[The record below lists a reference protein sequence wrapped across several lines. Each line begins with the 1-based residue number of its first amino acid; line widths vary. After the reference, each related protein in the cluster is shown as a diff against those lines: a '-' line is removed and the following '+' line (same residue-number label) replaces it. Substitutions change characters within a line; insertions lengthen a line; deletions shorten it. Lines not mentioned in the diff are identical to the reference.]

1 MEIDDVEQAA
11 RRIGENVIRT
21 PVLRW
26 PELDELVSAR
36 ITLKAEL
43 YQRTGAFKIRGA
55 YNKIALLEPATR
67 RYGIIAGSSGN
78 HGHAVAML
86 AHYLG
91 IPAVVVVPSDIPHAK
106 ISAIRRYCAHIVHY
120 DPVRQDRETIIE
132 ALARKSGL
140 SVIPSSDDP
149 VVTAGHGTVALEF
162 FGQTGRLDRLVVPV
176 GGGGL
181 AAGSA
186 TVAKALYPGIE
197 VIGVEPSAGD
207 DTARSLE
214 LGQRIRIAAPSTIAD
229 GLRHRTPGRFTFE
242 VNRRLIDGIVTVTDV
257 EIAAAMSFAWETARL
272 KTEPSG
278 AAALAAV
285 LARRPD
291 PVGLRVGV
299 VLSGGNIS
307 AEGFHALVARL
318 VS

>member
-11 RRIGENVIRT
+11 RRIGENAIRT
-21 PVLRW
+21 PVLHW
-26 PELDELVSAR
+26 PELDERVSAR
-36 ITLKAEL
+36 VTLKAEL

-55 YNKIALLEPATR
+55 YNKVALLEPAAR
-67 RYGIIAGSSGN
+67 QYGIIAGSSGN

-86 AHYLG
+86 AHYLA
-91 IPAVVVVPSDIPHAK
+91 IPAVVVVPSNIPLAK
-106 ISAIRRYCAHIVHY
+106 ISAIRRYRARIIHY
-120 DPVRQDRETIIE
+120 DPVRQDREAIIE

-149 VVTAGHGTVALEF
+149 EVAAGHGTVALEF
-162 FGQTGRLDRLVVPV
+162 FGQAGRLDRLVVPV

-186 TVAKALYPGIE
+186 TVAKALYPGTE

-207 DTARSLE
+207 DTVRSLE
-214 LGQRIRIAAPSTIAD
+214 LGQRVRIAAPATIAD
-229 GLRHRTPGRFTFE
+229 GLRHRIPGRFTFE
-242 VNRRLIDGIVTVTDV
+242 VNRRLIDAIVTVTDV

-291 PVGLRVGV
+291 PAGLRVGV

-307 AEGFHALVARL
+307 AGGFHAIVAPL